1 VRGQQARSITDFSHI
16 RIDILVN
23 LKQLQQAAVEALED
37 IKARDI
43 QVYDVTGTSA
53 LFDRVIIATAES
65 GRQLGAL
72 ASNLR
77 DGVKAAGGSIRH
89 VEGEKTG
96 EWVLVDLGDIVVH
109 IMLPAIR
116 QQYNLE
122 ELWGQKRVKIQTFVE
137 KPAQASV
144 QTGAQV
150 TSPAKKVVAKKAA
163 TKKVAA
169 KKAPVKKTP
178 AKKTVAKTAAKKTAV
193 KKTAVKKTAVKKAT
207 VKKAP
212 VKKVVAKKV
221 VVKKAVVKTSAVKK
235 PAVKKVAGKTSAT
248 SRPIAKKATVKKV
261 VAKKVVAKKAPVKK
275 TTASNKAVKKPAA
288 KKAVTK
294 TVAVKKTAAKKTAR
308 R

>member
-1 VRGQQARSITDFSHI
+1 M
-16 RIDILVN
+16 VN

-77 DGVKAAGGSIRH
+77 EGVKAAGGSIRH

-137 KPAQASV
+137 KPAQASEP
-144 QTGAQV
+144 TGVKAK
-150 TSPAKKVVAKKAA
+150 SPAKKVVAKKAA
-163 TKKVAA
+163 VKKATA
-169 KKAPVKKTP
+169 KKAPAKKAPIKKVPVKKVP
-178 AKKTVAKTAAKKTAV
+178 AKKVVAKKSAVKKTVAGKVAG
-193 KKTAVKKTAVKKAT
+193 
-207 VKKAP
+207 
-212 VKKVVAKKV
+212 KKVVAKKV
-221 VVKKAVVKTSAVKK
+221 PAKKLAAKKTTASKKAVKK
-235 PAVKKVAGKTSAT
+235 PAVKKAVA
-248 SRPIAKKATVKKV
+248 
-261 VAKKVVAKKAPVKK
+261 
-275 TTASNKAVKKPAA
+275 
-288 KKAVTK
+288 K
-294 TVAVKKTAAKKTAR
+294 TVAVKKTAAKKTAGR
-308 R
+308 

>member
-1 VRGQQARSITDFSHI
+1 M
-16 RIDILVN
+16 VN

-77 DGVKAAGGSIRH
+77 EGVKAAGGSIRH

-137 KPAQASV
+137 KPAQASEP
-144 QTGAQV
+144 TGVKA

-163 TKKVAA
+163 AKKV
-169 KKAPVKKTP
+169 
-178 AKKTVAKTAAKKTAV
+178 AAKKTAV
-193 KKTAVKKTAVKKAT
+193 KKTAVKKAVVKKAPA
-207 VKKAP
+207 KKAP
-212 VKKVVAKKV
+212 VKKV
-221 VVKKAVVKTSAVKK
+221 
-235 PAVKKVAGKTSAT
+235 PVKKV
-248 SRPIAKKATVKKV
+248 I
-261 VAKKVVAKKAPVKK
+261 AKKVVAKKSAVKKTVAGKVAAKKVPAKKIPAKK
-275 TTASNKAVKKPAA
+275 TTASKKAVKKPAA
-288 KKAVTK
+288 KKTVTR

>member
-1 VRGQQARSITDFSHI
+1 M
-16 RIDILVN
+16 VN

-137 KPAQASV
+137 KPAQASEP
-144 QTGAQV
+144 TGVKA

-163 TKKVAA
+163 TKKATA
-169 KKAPVKKTP
+169 KKAP
-178 AKKTVAKTAAKKTAV
+178 AKKVAAKKTAV
-193 KKTAVKKTAVKKAT
+193 KKTAVKKAVVKKAPAKKAP
-207 VKKAP
+207 VKKVP
-212 VKKVVAKKV
+212 VKKVVAKK
-221 VVKKAVVKTSAVKK
+221 SAVKK
-235 PAVKKVAGKTSAT
+235 T
-248 SRPIAKKATVKKV
+248 
-261 VAKKVVAKKAPVKK
+261 VAKKVPAKKIPAKK
-275 TTASNKAVKKPAA
+275 TTASKKAVKKPAA
-288 KKAVTK
+288 KKAVSR

>member
-1 VRGQQARSITDFSHI
+1 M
-16 RIDILVN
+16 VN

-77 DGVKAAGGSIRH
+77 EGVKAAGGSIRH

-137 KPAQASV
+137 KPAQASEP
-144 QTGAQV
+144 TGVKA
-150 TSPAKKVVAKKAA
+150 TSPANKVVAKKAAVKKATAKKAPAKKAPIKKVPVKKVPAKKVVAKKSA
-163 TKKVAA
+163 
-169 KKAPVKKTP
+169 VKKS
-178 AKKTVAKTAAKKTAV
+178 AVKKTVAGKVAG
-193 KKTAVKKTAVKKAT
+193 
-207 VKKAP
+207 
-212 VKKVVAKKV
+212 KKVVAKKV
-221 VVKKAVVKTSAVKK
+221 PAKKLAAKKTTASKKAVKK
-235 PAVKKVAGKTSAT
+235 PAVKKAVA
-248 SRPIAKKATVKKV
+248 
-261 VAKKVVAKKAPVKK
+261 
-275 TTASNKAVKKPAA
+275 
-288 KKAVTK
+288 K

>member
-1 VRGQQARSITDFSHI
+1 
-16 RIDILVN
+16 LVN

-77 DGVKAAGGSIRH
+77 EGVKAAGGSIRH

-137 KPAQASV
+137 KPAQASEP
-144 QTGAQV
+144 TGVKA

-163 TKKVAA
+163 AKKV
-169 KKAPVKKTP
+169 
-178 AKKTVAKTAAKKTAV
+178 AAKKTAV
-193 KKTAVKKTAVKKAT
+193 KKTAVKKAVVKKAPA
-207 VKKAP
+207 KKAP
-212 VKKVVAKKV
+212 VKKVPVKKVIAKKV
-221 VVKKAVVKTSAVKK
+221 
-235 PAVKKVAGKTSAT
+235 
-248 SRPIAKKATVKKV
+248 IAKKVI
-261 VAKKVVAKKAPVKK
+261 AKKVVAKKSAVKKTVAGKVAAKKVPVKKIPAKK
-275 TTASNKAVKKPAA
+275 TTASKKAVKKPAA
-288 KKAVTK
+288 KKAVSR

>member
-1 VRGQQARSITDFSHI
+1 
-16 RIDILVN
+16 LVN

-77 DGVKAAGGSIRH
+77 EGVKAAGGSIRH

-137 KPAQASV
+137 KPAQASEP
-144 QTGAQV
+144 TGAKA

-163 TKKVAA
+163 VKKATA
-169 KKAPVKKTP
+169 KKAPAKKAPIKKVPVKKVP
-178 AKKTVAKTAAKKTAV
+178 AKKVVAKKSAVKKSAVKKTVAGKVAG
-193 KKTAVKKTAVKKAT
+193 
-207 VKKAP
+207 
-212 VKKVVAKKV
+212 KKVVAKKV
-221 VVKKAVVKTSAVKK
+221 PAKKLAAKKTTASKKAVKK
-235 PAVKKVAGKTSAT
+235 PAVKKAVA
-248 SRPIAKKATVKKV
+248 
-261 VAKKVVAKKAPVKK
+261 
-275 TTASNKAVKKPAA
+275 
-288 KKAVTK
+288 K

>member
-1 VRGQQARSITDFSHI
+1 M
-16 RIDILVN
+16 VN

-77 DGVKAAGGSIRH
+77 EGVKAAGGSIRH

-137 KPAQASV
+137 KPAQASEP
-144 QTGAQV
+144 TGVKAK
-150 TSPAKKVVAKKAA
+150 SPAKKVVAKKAA
-163 TKKVAA
+163 VKKATA
-169 KKAPVKKTP
+169 KKEP
-178 AKKTVAKTAAKKTAV
+178 AKKTPIKKVPV
-193 KKTAVKKTAVKKAT
+193 KKVPA
-207 VKKAP
+207 
-212 VKKVVAKKV
+212 KKVVAKKST
-221 VVKKAVVKTSAVKK
+221 VKKSAVKKTVAGKVVAKKMVAKKVPAKKLAAKKTTASKKAVKK
-235 PAVKKVAGKTSAT
+235 PAVKKAVA
-248 SRPIAKKATVKKV
+248 
-261 VAKKVVAKKAPVKK
+261 
-275 TTASNKAVKKPAA
+275 
-288 KKAVTK
+288 K

>member
-1 VRGQQARSITDFSHI
+1 
-16 RIDILVN
+16 LVN

-77 DGVKAAGGSIRH
+77 EGVKAAGGSIRH

-137 KPAQASV
+137 KPAQASEP
-144 QTGAQV
+144 TGVKA

-163 TKKVAA
+163 AKKV
-169 KKAPVKKTP
+169 
-178 AKKTVAKTAAKKTAV
+178 AAKKTAV
-193 KKTAVKKTAVKKAT
+193 KKTAVKKAVVKKAPA
-207 VKKAP
+207 KKAP
-212 VKKVVAKKV
+212 VKKV
-221 VVKKAVVKTSAVKK
+221 
-235 PAVKKVAGKTSAT
+235 PVKKV
-248 SRPIAKKATVKKV
+248 PVKKV
-261 VAKKVVAKKAPVKK
+261 VAKKVVAKKSAVKKTVAGKVAAKKVAAKKVPVKKIPAKK
-275 TTASNKAVKKPAA
+275 TTASKKAVKKPAA
-288 KKAVTK
+288 KKAVSR

>member
-1 VRGQQARSITDFSHI
+1 M
-16 RIDILVN
+16 VN

-77 DGVKAAGGSIRH
+77 EGVKAAGGSIRH

-137 KPAQASV
+137 KPAQASEP
-144 QTGAQV
+144 TGVKA
-150 TSPAKKVVAKKAA
+150 TSPA
-163 TKKVAA
+163 KKVAA
-169 KKAPVKKTP
+169 KKAAAKKATAKKTPVKKAP
-178 AKKTVAKTAAKKTAV
+178 AKKVAAKKTAV
-193 KKTAVKKTAVKKAT
+193 KKTAVKKAAVKKAPA
-207 VKKAP
+207 KKAP
-212 VKKVVAKKV
+212 VKKVVAKK
-221 VVKKAVVKTSAVKK
+221 SAVKK
-235 PAVKKVAGKTSAT
+235 T
-248 SRPIAKKATVKKV
+248 
-261 VAKKVVAKKAPVKK
+261 VAKKVPAKKIPAKK
-275 TTASNKAVKKPAA
+275 TTASKKAVKKPAA
-288 KKAVTK
+288 KKAVSR

>member
-1 VRGQQARSITDFSHI
+1 M
-16 RIDILVN
+16 VN

-77 DGVKAAGGSIRH
+77 EGVKAAGGSIRH

-137 KPAQASV
+137 KPAQASEP
-144 QTGAQV
+144 TGVKAK
-150 TSPAKKVVAKKAA
+150 SPAKKVVAKKAA
-163 TKKVAA
+163 VKKATA
-169 KKAPVKKTP
+169 KKAP
-178 AKKTVAKTAAKKTAV
+178 A
-193 KKTAVKKTAVKKAT
+193 
-207 VKKAP
+207 KKAP
-212 VKKVVAKKV
+212 IKKVPVKKVPAKKVVAKKSA
-221 VVKKAVVKTSAVKK
+221 VKKTVAGKVVAKKMVAKKVPAKKLAAKKTTASKKAVKK
-235 PAVKKVAGKTSAT
+235 PAVKKAVA
-248 SRPIAKKATVKKV
+248 
-261 VAKKVVAKKAPVKK
+261 
-275 TTASNKAVKKPAA
+275 
-288 KKAVTK
+288 K

>member
-1 VRGQQARSITDFSHI
+1 M
-16 RIDILVN
+16 VN

-77 DGVKAAGGSIRH
+77 EGVKAAGGSIRH

-137 KPAQASV
+137 KPAQASEP
-144 QTGAQV
+144 TGVKA

-163 TKKVAA
+163 AKKV
-169 KKAPVKKTP
+169 
-178 AKKTVAKTAAKKTAV
+178 AAKKTAV
-193 KKTAVKKTAVKKAT
+193 KKTAVKKAVVKKAPA
-207 VKKAP
+207 KKAP
-212 VKKVVAKKV
+212 VKKV
-221 VVKKAVVKTSAVKK
+221 
-235 PAVKKVAGKTSAT
+235 P
-248 SRPIAKKATVKKV
+248 VKKV
-261 VAKKVVAKKAPVKK
+261 VAKKVVAKKSAVKKTVAGKVAAKKVAAKKVPVKKIPAKK
-275 TTASNKAVKKPAA
+275 TTASKKAVKKPAA
-288 KKAVTK
+288 KKAVSR

>member
-1 VRGQQARSITDFSHI
+1 
-16 RIDILVN
+16 LVN

-77 DGVKAAGGSIRH
+77 EGVKAAGGSIRH

-137 KPAQASV
+137 KPAQASEP
-144 QTGAQV
+144 TGMKAK
-150 TSPAKKVVAKKAA
+150 SPAKKVVAKKAA
-163 TKKVAA
+163 VKKATA
-169 KKAPVKKTP
+169 KKAPAKKAPIKKVPVKKVP
-178 AKKTVAKTAAKKTAV
+178 EKKVVAKKSAVKKSAVKKTVAGKVAG
-193 KKTAVKKTAVKKAT
+193 
-207 VKKAP
+207 
-212 VKKVVAKKV
+212 KKVVAKKV
-221 VVKKAVVKTSAVKK
+221 PAKKLAAKKTTASKKAVKK
-235 PAVKKVAGKTSAT
+235 PAVKKAVA
-248 SRPIAKKATVKKV
+248 
-261 VAKKVVAKKAPVKK
+261 
-275 TTASNKAVKKPAA
+275 
-288 KKAVTK
+288 K

>member
-1 VRGQQARSITDFSHI
+1 M
-16 RIDILVN
+16 VN

-77 DGVKAAGGSIRH
+77 EGVKAAGGSIRH

-137 KPAQASV
+137 KPAQASEP
-144 QTGAQV
+144 TGMKAK
-150 TSPAKKVVAKKAA
+150 SPAKKVVAKKAA
-163 TKKVAA
+163 VKKATA
-169 KKAPVKKTP
+169 KKAPAKKAPINKVPVKKVP
-178 AKKTVAKTAAKKTAV
+178 AKKVVAKKSAVKKSAVKKTVAGKVAG
-193 KKTAVKKTAVKKAT
+193 
-207 VKKAP
+207 
-212 VKKVVAKKV
+212 KKVVAKKV
-221 VVKKAVVKTSAVKK
+221 PAKKLAAKKTTASKKAVKK
-235 PAVKKVAGKTSAT
+235 PAVKKAVA
-248 SRPIAKKATVKKV
+248 
-261 VAKKVVAKKAPVKK
+261 
-275 TTASNKAVKKPAA
+275 
-288 KKAVTK
+288 K

>member
-1 VRGQQARSITDFSHI
+1 
-16 RIDILVN
+16 LVN
-23 LKQLQQAAVEALED
+23 LKQLEQAAVEALED

-77 DGVKAAGGSIRH
+77 EGVKAAGGSIRH

-137 KPAQASV
+137 KPAQASEP
-144 QTGAQV
+144 TGVKA
-150 TSPAKKVVAKKAA
+150 TSPAKKIVAKKAA
-163 TKKVAA
+163 AKKATA
-169 KKAPVKKTP
+169 KKAP
-178 AKKTVAKTAAKKTAV
+178 AKKVAAKKTAV
-193 KKTAVKKTAVKKAT
+193 KKTAVKKAGVKKAPAKKAP
-207 VKKAP
+207 VKKVPVKKVP

-221 VVKKAVVKTSAVKK
+221 IAKKVVAKKSAVKKAVAG
-235 PAVKKVAGKTSAT
+235 KVAA
-248 SRPIAKKATVKKV
+248 KKV
-261 VAKKVVAKKAPVKK
+261 VAKKVPAKKTPAKK
-275 TTASNKAVKKPAA
+275 TTASKKAVKKPAA
-288 KKAVTK
+288 KKAVSR

>member
-1 VRGQQARSITDFSHI
+1 M
-16 RIDILVN
+16 VN

-144 QTGAQV
+144 QTGAQA

-178 AKKTVAKTAAKKTAV
+178 AKRTVAKTAAKKTAV
-193 KKTAVKKTAVKKAT
+193 KKTAVKKTAVKKA
-207 VKKAP
+207 P

-221 VVKKAVVKTSAVKK
+221 VVKKAVVKTSA
-235 PAVKKVAGKTSAT
+235 T
-248 SRPIAKKATVKKV
+248 SRPIAKKATVKV
-261 VAKKVVAKKAPVKK
+261 VAAKKVVAEKAPVKK
-275 TTASNKAVKKPAA
+275 TTASKKAVKKPAA

-294 TVAVKKTAAKKTAR
+294 AVAVKKTAAKKTAR

>member
-1 VRGQQARSITDFSHI
+1 VRGQHARSITDFSHI
-16 RIDILVN
+16 RIAILVN

-77 DGVKAAGGSIRH
+77 EGVKAAGGSIRH

-137 KPAQASV
+137 KPAQASEP
-144 QTGAQV
+144 TGVKA

-163 TKKVAA
+163 AKKV
-169 KKAPVKKTP
+169 
-178 AKKTVAKTAAKKTAV
+178 AAKKTAV
-193 KKTAVKKTAVKKAT
+193 KKTAVKKAVVKKAPA
-207 VKKAP
+207 KKAP
-212 VKKVVAKKV
+212 VKKV
-221 VVKKAVVKTSAVKK
+221 
-235 PAVKKVAGKTSAT
+235 PVKKV
-248 SRPIAKKATVKKV
+248 PVKKV
-261 VAKKVVAKKAPVKK
+261 VAKKVVAKKSAVKKTVAGKVAAKKVAAKKVPVKKIPAKK
-275 TTASNKAVKKPAA
+275 TTASKKAVKKPAA
-288 KKAVTK
+288 KKAVSR

>member
-1 VRGQQARSITDFSHI
+1 M
-16 RIDILVN
+16 VN

-77 DGVKAAGGSIRH
+77 EGVKAAGGSIRH

-137 KPAQASV
+137 KPAQASEP
-144 QTGAQV
+144 TGMKAK
-150 TSPAKKVVAKKAA
+150 SPAKKVVAKKAA
-163 TKKVAA
+163 VKKATA
-169 KKAPVKKTP
+169 KKAP
-178 AKKTVAKTAAKKTAV
+178 A
-193 KKTAVKKTAVKKAT
+193 
-207 VKKAP
+207 KKAP
-212 VKKVVAKKV
+212 LKKVPVKKVPAKKVVAKKSAGKNTVAGKV
-221 VVKKAVVKTSAVKK
+221 VAKKMVAKKVPAKKLAAKKTTASKKAVKK
-235 PAVKKVAGKTSAT
+235 PAVKKAVA
-248 SRPIAKKATVKKV
+248 
-261 VAKKVVAKKAPVKK
+261 
-275 TTASNKAVKKPAA
+275 
-288 KKAVTK
+288 K

>member
-1 VRGQQARSITDFSHI
+1 M
-16 RIDILVN
+16 VN

-77 DGVKAAGGSIRH
+77 EGVKAAGGSIRH

-137 KPAQASV
+137 KPAQASEP
-144 QTGAQV
+144 TGVKA

-163 TKKVAA
+163 VKKATA
-169 KKAPVKKTP
+169 KKAPAKKAPIKKVPVKKVP
-178 AKKTVAKTAAKKTAV
+178 AKKVVAKKSAVKKSAVKKTVAGKVAG
-193 KKTAVKKTAVKKAT
+193 
-207 VKKAP
+207 
-212 VKKVVAKKV
+212 KKVVAKKV
-221 VVKKAVVKTSAVKK
+221 PAKKLAAKKTTASKKAVKK
-235 PAVKKVAGKTSAT
+235 PAVKKAVA
-248 SRPIAKKATVKKV
+248 
-261 VAKKVVAKKAPVKK
+261 
-275 TTASNKAVKKPAA
+275 
-288 KKAVTK
+288 K

>member
-1 VRGQQARSITDFSHI
+1 M
-16 RIDILVN
+16 VN

-43 QVYDVTGTSA
+43 QVYDVTVTLLVLALAGTSA

-137 KPAQASV
+137 KPAQASEP
-144 QTGAQV
+144 TGAKA

-193 KKTAVKKTAVKKAT
+193 KKTAVKKTV

-212 VKKVVAKKV
+212 VKKAPVKKAIAKKAIAKKV
-221 VVKKAVVKTSAVKK
+221 V
-235 PAVKKVAGKTSAT
+235 
-248 SRPIAKKATVKKV
+248 IKKATVKKV

-275 TTASNKAVKKPAA
+275 ATAKKTTASKKAVKKPAA
-288 KKAVTK
+288 KKAVTR

>member
-1 VRGQQARSITDFSHI
+1 M
-16 RIDILVN
+16 VN

-122 ELWGQKRVKIQTFVE
+122 ELWGQKRIKIQTFVE

-144 QTGAQV
+144 QTGAQA

-178 AKKTVAKTAAKKTAV
+178 AKRTVAKTAAKKTAV
-193 KKTAVKKTAVKKAT
+193 KKTAVKKTVVKKD
-207 VKKAP
+207 P
-212 VKKVVAKKV
+212 VKKIVAKKV

-248 SRPIAKKATVKKV
+248 SRPIAKKATVKKTT
-261 VAKKVVAKKAPVKK
+261 AKK
-275 TTASNKAVKKPAA
+275 TTASKQAVKNPAA

>member
-1 VRGQQARSITDFSHI
+1 
-16 RIDILVN
+16 LVN
-23 LKQLQQAAVEALED
+23 LKQLQQAVVEALED

-122 ELWGQKRVKIQTFVE
+122 ELWGQKRIKIQTLVE
-137 KPAQASV
+137 KPAQPSA
-144 QTGAQV
+144 QTRTQAA
-150 TSPAKKVVAKKAA
+150 SPAKKVVAKKAA
-163 TKKVAA
+163 TRKVAA
-169 KKAPVKKTP
+169 KKAPVKKAP
-178 AKKTVAKTAAKKTAV
+178 AKKAVAKKTAAKKTAAKKTTV
-193 KKTAVKKTAVKKAT
+193 KKTVVKKAT
-207 VKKAP
+207 VKT
-212 VKKVVAKKV
+212 VVA
-221 VVKKAVVKTSAVKK
+221 
-235 PAVKKVAGKTSAT
+235 
-248 SRPIAKKATVKKV
+248 R
-261 VAKKVVAKKAPVKK
+261 KVVAKKAPAKTTTAKK
-275 TTASNKAVKKPAA
+275 TTASKKAVKKPAA

-294 TVAVKKTAAKKTAR
+294 TVAVKKAAAKKTAR

>member
-1 VRGQQARSITDFSHI
+1 M
-16 RIDILVN
+16 VN

-137 KPAQASV
+137 KPAQASEP
-144 QTGAQV
+144 TRAKA
-150 TSPAKKVVAKKAA
+150 TSPAKKVVEKKAA

-169 KKAPVKKTP
+169 KKAPVKKKP

-193 KKTAVKKTAVKKAT
+193 KKTAVKKTV

-212 VKKVVAKKV
+212 VKKAPVKKAIAKKAIAKKV
-221 VVKKAVVKTSAVKK
+221 V
-235 PAVKKVAGKTSAT
+235 
-248 SRPIAKKATVKKV
+248 IKKATVKKV

-275 TTASNKAVKKPAA
+275 ATAKKTTASKKAVKKPAA
-288 KKAVTK
+288 KKAVTR
-294 TVAVKKTAAKKTAR
+294 TVALKKTAAKKTAR

>member
-1 VRGQQARSITDFSHI
+1 M
-16 RIDILVN
+16 VN

-77 DGVKAAGGSIRH
+77 EGVKAAGGSIRH

-137 KPAQASV
+137 KPAQASEP
-144 QTGAQV
+144 TGMKAK
-150 TSPAKKVVAKKAA
+150 SPAKKVVAKKAA
-163 TKKVAA
+163 VKKATA
-169 KKAPVKKTP
+169 KKAPAKKAPIKKVPVKKVP
-178 AKKTVAKTAAKKTAV
+178 AKKVVAKKSTVKKSAVKKTVAGKVAG
-193 KKTAVKKTAVKKAT
+193 
-207 VKKAP
+207 
-212 VKKVVAKKV
+212 KKVVAKKV
-221 VVKKAVVKTSAVKK
+221 PAKKLAAKKTTASKKAVKK
-235 PAVKKVAGKTSAT
+235 PAVKKAVA
-248 SRPIAKKATVKKV
+248 
-261 VAKKVVAKKAPVKK
+261 
-275 TTASNKAVKKPAA
+275 
-288 KKAVTK
+288 K

>member
-1 VRGQQARSITDFSHI
+1 M
-16 RIDILVN
+16 VN

-122 ELWGQKRVKIQTFVE
+122 ELWGQKRIKIQTFVE

-144 QTGAQV
+144 QTGAQA

-178 AKKTVAKTAAKKTAV
+178 AKRTVAKTAAKKTAV
-193 KKTAVKKTAVKKAT
+193 KKTAVKKTAVKKA
-207 VKKAP
+207 P

-221 VVKKAVVKTSAVKK
+221 VVKKAVVKTSA
-235 PAVKKVAGKTSAT
+235 T
-248 SRPIAKKATVKKV
+248 SRPIAKKATVKV
-261 VAKKVVAKKAPVKK
+261 VAAKKVVAEKAPVKK
-275 TTASNKAVKKPAA
+275 TTASKKAVKKPAA

-294 TVAVKKTAAKKTAR
+294 AVAVKKTAAKKTAR

>member
-1 VRGQQARSITDFSHI
+1 
-16 RIDILVN
+16 LVN

-137 KPAQASV
+137 KPAQASEP
-144 QTGAQV
+144 TGAKA
-150 TSPAKKVVAKKAA
+150 TSPAKKVVAKKVAEKKAA
-163 TKKVAA
+163 V
-169 KKAPVKKTP
+169 KKAP
-178 AKKTVAKTAAKKTAV
+178 AKKVAAKKTAV
-193 KKTAVKKTAVKKAT
+193 KKAVVNKAPAKKI
-207 VKKAP
+207 P
-212 VKKVVAKKV
+212 VKKVPVKKVIAKKV
-221 VVKKAVVKTSAVKK
+221 
-235 PAVKKVAGKTSAT
+235 
-248 SRPIAKKATVKKV
+248 IAKKV
-261 VAKKVVAKKAPVKK
+261 VAKKVVAKKSAVKKTVAGKVAAKKVVAKKVPAKKIPIKK
-275 TTASNKAVKKPAA
+275 TTASKKAVKKPAA

>member
-1 VRGQQARSITDFSHI
+1 M
-16 RIDILVN
+16 VN

-144 QTGAQV
+144 QTGAQA

-178 AKKTVAKTAAKKTAV
+178 AKRTVAKTAAKKTAVKKTAV

-221 VVKKAVVKTSAVKK
+221 VVKKAVVKTSA
-235 PAVKKVAGKTSAT
+235 T
-248 SRPIAKKATVKKV
+248 SRPIAKKATVKV
-261 VAKKVVAKKAPVKK
+261 VAAKKVVAEKAPVKK
-275 TTASNKAVKKPAA
+275 TTASKKAVKKPAA

-294 TVAVKKTAAKKTAR
+294 AVAVKKTAAKKTAR

>member
-1 VRGQQARSITDFSHI
+1 M
-16 RIDILVN
+16 VN

-137 KPAQASV
+137 KPAQAREP
-144 QTGAQV
+144 TGATA

-163 TKKVAA
+163 AKKVAA
-169 KKAPVKKTP
+169 KKVAVKKAP
-178 AKKTVAKTAAKKTAV
+178 AKKVAAKKT
-193 KKTAVKKTAVKKAT
+193 TVKKTAVKKA
-207 VKKAP
+207 VVNKAPAKKVP
-212 VKKVVAKKV
+212 VKKV
-221 VVKKAVVKTSAVKK
+221 
-235 PAVKKVAGKTSAT
+235 P
-248 SRPIAKKATVKKV
+248 VKKV
-261 VAKKVVAKKAPVKK
+261 VAKKVVAKKVVAKKSAVKKTVAGKVAAKKVPVKKIPVKK
-275 TTASNKAVKKPAA
+275 TTASKKAVKKPAA
-288 KKAVTK
+288 KKAVSR

>member
-1 VRGQQARSITDFSHI
+1 
-16 RIDILVN
+16 LVN

-77 DGVKAAGGSIRH
+77 EGVKAAGGSIRH

-137 KPAQASV
+137 KPAQASEP
-144 QTGAQV
+144 TGVKA
-150 TSPAKKVVAKKAA
+150 TSPAKKV
-163 TKKVAA
+163 
-169 KKAPVKKTP
+169 
-178 AKKTVAKTAAKKTAV
+178 AAKKTAV
-193 KKTAVKKTAVKKAT
+193 KKTAVKKAVVKK
-207 VKKAP
+207 VP
-212 VKKVVAKKV
+212 VKKV
-221 VVKKAVVKTSAVKK
+221 
-235 PAVKKVAGKTSAT
+235 
-248 SRPIAKKATVKKV
+248 I
-261 VAKKVVAKKAPVKK
+261 AKKVVAKKSAMKK
-275 TTASNKAVKKPAA
+275 TVAGKVAAKKVPAKKIPAKKTAASKKAVKKPAA
-288 KKAVTK
+288 KKTVTR

>member
-1 VRGQQARSITDFSHI
+1 M
-16 RIDILVN
+16 VN

-144 QTGAQV
+144 QTGAQA

-169 KKAPVKKTP
+169 KKAPVKKAP

-193 KKTAVKKTAVKKAT
+193 KKTAVKKTAVKKAP

-212 VKKVVAKKV
+212 V
-221 VVKKAVVKTSAVKK
+221 
-235 PAVKKVAGKTSAT
+235 
-248 SRPIAKKATVKKV
+248 KKATVKKV

-275 TTASNKAVKKPAA
+275 TTASKKAVKKPAA

-294 TVAVKKTAAKKTAR
+294 AVAVKKTVAKKTAR

>member
-1 VRGQQARSITDFSHI
+1 
-16 RIDILVN
+16 LVN

-137 KPAQASV
+137 KPAQASEP
-144 QTGAQV
+144 TGAKA
-150 TSPAKKVVAKKAA
+150 TSPAKKVVAKK
-163 TKKVAA
+163 VAA
-169 KKAPVKKTP
+169 KKAAVKKAP
-178 AKKTVAKTAAKKTAV
+178 AKKVAAKKTAV
-193 KKTAVKKTAVKKAT
+193 KKAVVNKAPAKKI
-207 VKKAP
+207 P
-212 VKKVVAKKV
+212 VKKV
-221 VVKKAVVKTSAVKK
+221 
-235 PAVKKVAGKTSAT
+235 PVKKV
-248 SRPIAKKATVKKV
+248 IAKKV
-261 VAKKVVAKKAPVKK
+261 VAKKVVAKKSAVKKTVAGKVAAKKVVAKKVPAKKIPIKK
-275 TTASNKAVKKPAA
+275 TTASKKAVKKPAA
-288 KKAVTK
+288 KKAVTR

>member
-1 VRGQQARSITDFSHI
+1 
-16 RIDILVN
+16 LVN

-137 KPAQASV
+137 KPAQASEP
-144 QTGAQV
+144 TGAKA
-150 TSPAKKVVAKKAA
+150 TSPAKKVVAKKVAVKKA
-163 TKKVAA
+163 PAKKVAA
-169 KKAPVKKTP
+169 KKT
-178 AKKTVAKTAAKKTAV
+178 T
-193 KKTAVKKTAVKKAT
+193 VKKTAVKKA
-207 VKKAP
+207 VVNKAPAKKVP
-212 VKKVVAKKV
+212 VKKV
-221 VVKKAVVKTSAVKK
+221 
-235 PAVKKVAGKTSAT
+235 P
-248 SRPIAKKATVKKV
+248 VKKV
-261 VAKKVVAKKAPVKK
+261 VAKKVVAKKSAVKKTVAGKVAAKKVVAKKVPAKKIPVKKIPAKK
-275 TTASNKAVKKPAA
+275 TTASKKAVKKPAA
-288 KKAVTK
+288 KKAVSR

>member
-1 VRGQQARSITDFSHI
+1 M
-16 RIDILVN
+16 VN

-144 QTGAQV
+144 QTGAQA

-193 KKTAVKKTAVKKAT
+193 KKTAVKKTAVKKAP

-212 VKKVVAKKV
+212 VKKAIAKKAIAKKV
-221 VVKKAVVKTSAVKK
+221 V
-235 PAVKKVAGKTSAT
+235 
-248 SRPIAKKATVKKV
+248 IKKATVKKV

-275 TTASNKAVKKPAA
+275 TTAKKTTASKKAVKKPAA

>member
-1 VRGQQARSITDFSHI
+1 M
-16 RIDILVN
+16 VN

-144 QTGAQV
+144 QTGAQA

-178 AKKTVAKTAAKKTAV
+178 AKRTVAKTAAKKTAV

-221 VVKKAVVKTSAVKK
+221 VVKKAVVKTSA
-235 PAVKKVAGKTSAT
+235 TL
-248 SRPIAKKATVKKV
+248 RPIAKKATVKV
-261 VAKKVVAKKAPVKK
+261 VAAKKVVAEKAPVKK
-275 TTASNKAVKKPAA
+275 TTASKKAVKKPAA

-294 TVAVKKTAAKKTAR
+294 AVAVKKTAAKKTAR

>member
-1 VRGQQARSITDFSHI
+1 
-16 RIDILVN
+16 LVN
-23 LKQLQQAAVEALED
+23 LKQLQQAVVEALED

-122 ELWGQKRVKIQTFVE
+122 ELWGQKRIKIQTLVE
-137 KPAQASV
+137 KPAQPSA
-144 QTGAQV
+144 QTRTQAA
-150 TSPAKKVVAKKAA
+150 SPAKRVVAKKAA
-163 TKKVAA
+163 TRKVAA
-169 KKAPVKKTP
+169 KKAP
-178 AKKTVAKTAAKKTAV
+178 AKKAVAKKTAAKKTTV
-193 KKTAVKKTAVKKAT
+193 KKTVVKKAT
-207 VKKAP
+207 VKT
-212 VKKVVAKKV
+212 VVA
-221 VVKKAVVKTSAVKK
+221 
-235 PAVKKVAGKTSAT
+235 
-248 SRPIAKKATVKKV
+248 R
-261 VAKKVVAKKAPVKK
+261 KVVAKKAPAKTTTAKK
-275 TTASNKAVKKPAA
+275 TTASKKAVKKPAA

-294 TVAVKKTAAKKTAR
+294 TVAVKKAAAKKTAR